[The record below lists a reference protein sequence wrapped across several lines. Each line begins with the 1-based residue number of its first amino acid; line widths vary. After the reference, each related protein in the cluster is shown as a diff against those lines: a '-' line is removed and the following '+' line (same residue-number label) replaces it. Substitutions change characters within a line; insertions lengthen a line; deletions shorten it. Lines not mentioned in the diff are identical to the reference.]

1 MGKNACL
8 LFAMLLVLGVAGWC
22 LKDLRH
28 AGTGKSKAALSA
40 QFLSACD
47 DADVAT
53 ADHILSGGLDANER
67 DPSGTPLLCYAA
79 ISGHTDIVNCLIQ
92 HGAKVNDRSAHGYT
106 ALMLAAQGN
115 HSQAVETLLF
125 NGADREL
132 KTNVDDCLRHCRC
145 QSSDRL
151 HAPPLAGGSIR
162 NCGEIVTQN
171 YFGNSAVSFRILAD
185 FHLELSIAANC

>member
-132 KTNVDDCLRHCRC
+132 KTNVGMTAFDIAVANQAIGCM
-145 QSSDRL
+145 RL
-151 HAPPLAGGSIR
+151 LSPAD
-162 NCGEIVTQN
+162 Q
-171 YFGNSAVSFRILAD
+171 FG
-185 FHLELSIAANC
+185 IAAKSSPKTISETVR